1 MEIYNSLETPA
12 SKEFQELL
20 NSQISKTKNL
30 TEGNV
35 IEGKVTKITEKF
47 IFLFIEG
54 LKSEPV
60 IDVNELKSM
69 GILETLKLGS
79 KISVLLERIEDKNGD
94 VLVSASKAL
103 KIKGWGELVVAFE
116 KNEPIMGKITSKCKG
131 GVIVEHIE
139 TGSLMFCPGSQISDK
154 PLKDISHLMNEP
166 QKFALIKLDKIRGN
180 ACVSRRQ
187 IISSFKKEDKAK
199 IIEKYKVGD
208 VIKNAV
214 VKGYAN
220 FGCFFD
226 VNSELDILVHLAEIS
241 YSRVNHPE
249 EVFNIGEKHDLL
261 VISVDKEK
269 QQVGCSIKQLSPD
282 PFEHISNYELNKE
295 YKARVAKLMD
305 FGAFCELEPGLTTLL
320 HSSELSWTKKNPSA
334 KKIFRIGDE
343 VSCIITE
350 IDKEKRRVSIS
361 HRLTQENP
369 YIKLEKKHKV
379 GSIVE
384 GVVSSA
390 NDYAI
395 YIKIEGF
402 DIDGFLHAN
411 DLTYNKNTE
420 DELKKYNKGDKL
432 KVKILEIKTDQQK
445 VRVGLK
451 QKEDDPFN
459 WFKDKKINETITVK
473 VIQSDSKG
481 LLVKPEG
488 SKIELQIKKSQIAIN
503 AADARPSRF
512 VGGERIDAAISD
524 LDMTKRKV
532 LLSIKLLEQ
541 LQNKEAVSKFSSP
554 LSGKNLPFSS
564 LSDKLKYDKLS
575 NFFFLTRSV
584 FDILYT

>member
-1 MEIYNSLETPA
+1 MEIYNNLETKA

-20 NSQISKTKNL
+20 NSQHSKTKDL
-30 TEGNV
+30 
-35 IEGKVTKITEKF
+35 IEGKIIEGKITKITEKYV
-47 IFLFIEG
+47 FLYIPN

-60 IDVNELKSM
+60 LDINELKSIGM
-69 GILETLKLGS
+69 IDKV
-79 KISVLLERIEDKNGD
+79 KIGENLSVLLERIEDREGN
-94 VLVSASKAL
+94 VVVSASKAQ
-103 KIKGWGELVVAFE
+103 KIKGWDQLVKAYE
-116 KNEPIMGKITSKCKG
+116 KNTPIMGKITSKCKG

-187 IISSFKKEDKAK
+187 IISSNKKEDKAK
-199 IIEKYKVGD
+199 IIEKYKIGD
-208 VIKNAV
+208 VIKNAI
-214 VKGYAN
+214 VKGYSS

-226 VNSELDILVHLAEIS
+226 VNSELDVLVHLQEIS

-249 EVFNIGEKHDLL
+249 EIFNIGERHDLL

-282 PFEHISNYELNKE
+282 PFEHISNYELNKI
-295 YKARVAKLMD
+295 YKVKVVKLMD

-334 KKIFRIGDE
+334 KKMFKVGDE
-343 VSCIITE
+343 ITCVITE

-361 HRLTQENP
+361 HRLTEKNP
-369 YIKLEKKHKV
+369 FTVLEEKYPV
-379 GSIVE
+379 DSIVD
-384 GVVSSA
+384 GTIASI

-395 YIKIEGF
+395 YVKIEGF
-402 DIDGFLHAN
+402 EIDGFLHAN
-411 DLTYNKNTE
+411 DLAYNRKPE
-420 DELKKYNKGDKL
+420 EELKKYKKDQKI
-432 KVKILEIKTDQQK
+432 KVKILEIKPDQQK

-451 QKEDDPFN
+451 QTEQDPFD
-459 WFKDKKINETITVK
+459 WFKDKKVNDAITIKVLET
-473 VIQSDSKG
+473 DNKG
-481 LLVKPEG
+481 LLVVPEG
-488 SKIELQIKKSQIAIN
+488 SKVELHIKKSQIAIN
-503 AADARPSRF
+503 ASDARPNRF
-512 VGGERIDAAISD
+512 IKGDRIDAAIQE
-524 LDMTKRKV
+524 LDIKKRKV
-532 LLSIKLLEQ
+532 SLSIKLLEE

-564 LSDKLKYDKLS
+564 LSDKLDKK
-575 NFFFLTRSV
+575 
-584 FDILYT
+584 DKKKKKE